1 MNLQLLNTEAPD
13 LYIRQN
19 PVPNAYTL
27 AINSKK
33 PFIVVHT
40 SLVEL
45 LTPREL
51 HTIVYSKQT
60 HRLVVL
66 AHELGHLKCDHG
78 VWLTFANILTMGAYT
93 VPEVVISVLMK
104 LAGGCPSLADKLNVD
119 AFLEQARSYD
129 KAASNPVGWY
139 IRELSHPLPVMRARE
154 IDEWSRSQE
163 YKTLMQKMF
172 QMGLNRQQHGNYV
185 IARRSIQFISTA
197 KNTVVSLALIC
208 SFSWMRSHLGLE
220 GDAKPETVPEETVLA
235 VADILRHSTALR
247 VSEDG
252 KKVGRSKE
260 LLKPDEVIE
269 QVDSRTVAASPLPYN
284 VKLEEVE
291 SFFAQCGK
299 MFIDLAMKPQRVGD
313 ADGESRSAAAQ
324 SAPPPRAETHGTNQW
339 SRGEVRAL
347 LQLGD
352 PLGWLPLRRPI
363 GMVAAARWIAK
374 LSGPCLAQALQM
386 YPDFKI
392 KVVGHSLGGGTAA
405 LLTYVLREQKEFA
418 STTCLA
424 FAPAACMTWKLAESG
439 VHFITTVINGADLVP
454 TFSAAL
460 VDDLGSEVTAS
471 AWLNDLRHQIE
482 QTRILSTFYRSASA
496 LGSRLPSMAN
506 AKARVAGAGAI
517 LRPVS
522 TGTHVTF
529 KASFVTPS
537 SGSLVVFE
545 FYTPAALS
553 MASSDNILMARL

>member
-1 MNLQLLNTEAPD
+1 ME
-13 LYIRQN
+13 
-19 PVPNAYTL
+19 
-27 AINSKK
+27 
-33 PFIVVHT
+33 
-40 SLVEL
+40 
-45 LTPREL
+45 
-51 HTIVYSKQT
+51 
-60 HRLVVL
+60 
-66 AHELGHLKCDHG
+66 
-78 VWLTFANILTMGAYT
+78 
-93 VPEVVISVLMK
+93 
-104 LAGGCPSLADKLNVD
+104 
-119 AFLEQARSYD
+119 
-129 KAASNPVGWY
+129 
-139 IRELSHPLPVMRARE
+139 
-154 IDEWSRSQE
+154 
-163 YKTLMQKMF
+163 
-172 QMGLNRQQHGNYV
+172 
-185 IARRSIQFISTA
+185 
-197 KNTVVSLALIC
+197 
-208 SFSWMRSHLGLE
+208 
-220 GDAKPETVPEETVLA
+220 
-235 VADILRHSTALR
+235 
-247 VSEDG
+247 
-252 KKVGRSKE
+252 
-260 LLKPDEVIE
+260 
-269 QVDSRTVAASPLPYN
+269 
-284 VKLEEVE
+284 
-291 SFFAQCGK
+291 
-299 MFIDLAMKPQRVGD
+299 PQRVGD

-324 SAPPPRAETHGTNQW
+324 SAPPPRAETHGTNQR
-339 SRGEVRAL
+339 SCGEVRAL

-424 FAPAACMTWKLAESG
+424 FAPGAAACMTWKLAESG

-471 AWLNDLRHQIE
+471 AWLNDFRHQIE

-496 LGSRLPSMAN
+496 LGSRLPFMAN

-537 SGSLVVFE
+537 SGSLVLMRRARSVAQAAW
-545 FYTPAALS
+545 TRPALQLS
-553 MASSDNILMARL
+553 SWTCIGPRRRNNISTSTVTSEEIITSTGGGSESTSLLTETTAGTTKTVTILV